1 MPLSVAAREAFLA
14 EPHIASL
21 AVEAGAGRAPM
32 TVPVWYDY
40 SPGGE
45 IRFLTDG
52 DSLKAKLIAKAGRF
66 AVLVQRASPTYR
78 YVSVEGPVI
87 RSGPT
92 TLEDLTRIS
101 GRYLPPDAVDGYVA
115 GSDLN
120 VLVTFRMR
128 PERWLSADLGSLG

>member
-1 MPLSVAAREAFLA
+1 MPLSVAVREAFLA
-14 EPHIASL
+14 EAHIASL
-21 AVEAGAGRAPM
+21 AVESGEGRAPL

-52 DSLKAKLIAKAGRF
+52 DSLKARLVAKAGRF
-66 AVLVQRASPTYR
+66 TILVQRISPTYR
-78 YVSVEGPVI
+78 YVSVEGPVVH
-87 RSGPT
+87 SAPT

-101 GRYLPPDAVDGYVA
+101 GRYLPADAVSGYVQ

-120 VLVTFRMR
+120 VLVTFRMW
-128 PERWLSADLGSLG
+128 PEHWLSADLGSMD